1 MALCVGAEGIR
12 PYQPSCLVH
21 ADMKSRNHGVIV
33 NIIGA
38 AGERFNYDYIT
49 GSAGNAAL
57 MAFTKSLGG
66 KGCAMTFASLELI
79 PSRLK
84 PTASFT

>member
-1 MALCVGAEGIR
+1 
-12 PYQPSCLVH
+12 
-21 ADMKSRNHGVIV
+21 MKSRNHGVIV

-84 PTASFT
+84 PTRLLYLMKTRSRTSWAMKTATAN

>member
-1 MALCVGAEGIR
+1 
-12 PYQPSCLVH
+12 
-21 ADMKSRNHGVIV
+21 MKSRNHGVIV

-66 KGCAMTFASLELI
+66 KGCADVRVVGINPEPVETDRLLYLMKTR
-79 PSRLK
+79 SRTSWAMK
-84 PTASFT
+84 TATAN